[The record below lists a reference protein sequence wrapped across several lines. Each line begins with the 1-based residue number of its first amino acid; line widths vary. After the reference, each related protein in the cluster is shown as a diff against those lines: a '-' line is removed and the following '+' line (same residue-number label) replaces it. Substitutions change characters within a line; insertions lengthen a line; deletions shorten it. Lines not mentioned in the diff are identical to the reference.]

1 MKDLKN
7 AYLLG
12 QRVLLRVDLNVPL
25 HAGKVLDFSRITN
38 IQPTI
43 DFLKK
48 NGAQIILASH
58 FGRPKG
64 FVDPIY
70 SLEFL
75 VPILKEIYGEEILFS
90 KTPSLP
96 AAKKGE
102 IVLLEN
108 LRFNAGEE
116 ANDIEFAKKL
126 AGLADIYV
134 NDAFSCSHREHASIC
149 AITQLLPSY
158 PGLAFES
165 ELNSLKASIDPSAS
179 PKIAIIAGLKVSSK
193 FKVLAS
199 LVDTSDHLIIGGAM
213 ANTFLQALGFNMQAS
228 FVETDFLEQALQFYN
243 LHKDKIILPID
254 LVCDVH
260 GTAQEHDVEFLPE
273 GARALDVGP
282 KSIAMFIAKIKHSR
296 ILLWN
301 GPLGYY
307 EDEKFAQASLHLA
320 EAIGNMPNLRSIAG
334 GGDTIASIGKFG
346 DKFSYVSTSG
356 GAFLEWLEDFDLP
369 GIRCLRGALPK

>member
-228 FVETDFLEQALQFYN
+228 FVETDFLE
-243 LHKDKIILPID
+243 
-254 LVCDVH
+254 
-260 GTAQEHDVEFLPE
+260 
-273 GARALDVGP
+273 
-282 KSIAMFIAKIKHSR
+282 
-296 ILLWN
+296 
-301 GPLGYY
+301 
-307 EDEKFAQASLHLA
+307 
-320 EAIGNMPNLRSIAG
+320 
-334 GGDTIASIGKFG
+334 
-346 DKFSYVSTSG
+346 
-356 GAFLEWLEDFDLP
+356 
-369 GIRCLRGALPK
+369 